1 MNDRTYKIGEVS
13 DKTGLT
19 VRTIRY
25 YHEIGLLEPAERN
38 RSGYRLYGGE
48 ELERL
53 HKICSLKSLGFQL
66 DEIRDYLENPD
77 FKLSRIIYRQ
87 MKQVRTEIE
96 LGRELYSRLQTIADL
111 LGKGRELPAGELIK
125 TINAMTMYE
134 KYYTQE
140 QLEYLEKRKEELGED
155 RNEEVQK
162 EWKELIAEV
171 RAEMEKGTDPESER
185 MRQLAV
191 RWESLIREFTGGDE
205 GIRSSLERMY
215 RTEGAEKASHSFVDG
230 DVTGYMAK
238 AQKRSNS

>member
-1 MNDRTYKIGEVS
+1 
-13 DKTGLT
+13 
-19 VRTIRY
+19 
-25 YHEIGLLEPAERN
+25 
-38 RSGYRLYGGE
+38 
-48 ELERL
+48 
-53 HKICSLKSLGFQL
+53 
-66 DEIRDYLENPD
+66 
-77 FKLSRIIYRQ
+77 
-87 MKQVRTEIE
+87 
-96 LGRELYSRLQTIADL
+96 
-111 LGKGRELPAGELIK
+111 
-125 TINAMTMYE
+125 MTMYE

-140 QLEYLEKRKEELGED
+140 QLEYLEKRKEEVGED
-155 RNEEVQK
+155 RIEEVQK